1 MRGAH
6 RVASVL
12 LSIFPY
18 VSSMKRRKPCG
29 VIRGTL
35 ACPMAAGCGRDVRAS
50 RLCLI
55 SEEDGC
61 GVAVPATWA
70 DNKTSHSD

>member
-12 LSIFPY
+12 LSIFSY
-18 VSSMKRRKPCG
+18 VRSMKRRKPCG

-35 ACPMAAGCGRDVRAS
+35 DLSDGCRVGEGCES
-50 RLCLI
+50 IPLCLI
-55 SEEDGC
+55 GSEDGC
-61 GVAVPATWA
+61 GVAVPATGA
-70 DNKTSHSD
+70 DNKTSHPD